1 MNNDI
6 LIVINPHSGLLNPL
20 HTGIAEI
27 EYHAKKILPDAT
39 IVQTESEEHA
49 TEVVTAAIKNGV
61 KTIAAAGGDGTARFM
76 ANLLKNTNIA
86 LGLIPC
92 GSAGNVATCLGIPS
106 SVRRALKTI
115 KKGRTIQ
122 IDIGCAGET
131 LFLEAAGLGFHADVL
146 KKYSRRRS
154 KSLVRSIYSVG
165 ASVMEEKPF
174 HAKIETDGNI
184 LKCTA
189 IQITASNLP
198 MYGTGFK
205 IAPEASF
212 SDGLLDLTIIK
223 EIPTWRMPA
232 LLLSARTGLLKS
244 DPSVIHIP
252 RVASITISTDPPV
265 SIHADAEN
273 AGDSPVNFSVL
284 KRALTV
290 IVP

>member
-1 MNNDI
+1 MNSDI
-6 LIVINPHSGLLNPL
+6 LIIINPHSGLLNPL

-27 EYHAKKILPDAT
+27 EYHAKKILPEAT
-39 IVQTESEEHA
+39 IAQTESEEHA
-49 TEVVTAAIKNGV
+49 TEVVSAAIKNGV
-61 KTIAAAGGDGTARFM
+61 KKIAAAGGDGTARFM
-76 ANLLKNTNIA
+76 AGLLKNTGIP
-86 LGLIPC
+86 LGLIPS

-115 KKGRTIQ
+115 KRGRTIQ
-122 IDIGCAGET
+122 LDIGYAGET

-165 ASVMEEKPF
+165 ASVMDEKPF
-174 HAKIETDGNI
+174 HAKIETDGKI
-184 LKCTA
+184 LECAA

-205 IAPEASF
+205 IAPDASF

-223 EIPTWRMPA
+223 EIPAWRMPS
-232 LLLSARTGLLKS
+232 LLISARAGLLKR
-244 DPSVIHIP
+244 DPSVIYIP
-252 RVASITISTDPPV
+252 RVESISISTEPPV

-273 AGDSPVNFSVL
+273 AGESPISFSVL
-284 KRALTV
+284 KKALTV
-290 IVP
+290 IIP